1 MSKQRLVLVVEDDT
15 DIREILVYHIEKLG
29 WKAHGVSTGEEVE
42 QLVLN
47 LKPDL
52 ILLDWM
58 LPGMSGLNVCKTI
71 RQNESIAKTPIIMIT
86 AKDQESDVITGLEFG
101 ADDYISKPF
110 SPREVVARIQAQ
122 VRRSDMSTT
131 ESKVAVATDEQL
143 VVGPIAANL
152 SKHQVQL
159 RGRPLQLTLAEF
171 RILTKL
177 MLRPGIVFSRD
188 QLLESMN
195 GGEVYVI
202 DRNVDV
208 HVRSIRKKLETDASL
223 IETVRGVGYRMSEIT
238 N

>member
-131 ESKVAVATDEQL
+131 ESKVAVATDERL

>member
-1 MSKQRLVLVVEDDT
+1 MSKQRLVLVVEDDA
-15 DIREILVYHIEKLG
+15 DIRAILAYHIEKLG
-29 WKAHGVSTGEEVE
+29 WKAECVSTGEEVE
-42 QLVLN
+42 TLVQK
-47 LKPDL
+47 LKPDVV
-52 ILLDWM
+52 LLDWM

-86 AKDQESDVITGLEFG
+86 AKDQESDIITGLEFG
-101 ADDYISKPF
+101 ADDYIAKPF

-122 VRRSDMSTT
+122 IRRSEMVIPETKIS
-131 ESKVAVATDEQL
+131 VGNDEQL

-152 SKHQVQL
+152 SKHQIQL

-208 HVRSIRKKLETDASL
+208 HVRSIRKKLDADATM
-223 IETVRGVGYRMSEIT
+223 IETVRGVGYRMSEIA